1 MAMDFSQYRFKPLDD
16 DQANEA
22 ASIMATGLGLSMP
35 TGKQSM
41 TWDDYQNWWLAALND
56 GKLKRSE
63 WADLGDMAGFRGKD
77 ARKAFKKGGAYWQK
91 YLNETIKP
99 KLQKNSYIY
108 RDPTTGKVSLISQ
121 GDMNYDPEA
130 YANAYY
136 KGTDSTKLANDF
148 NKALAEARKNA
159 KITYKQG
166 RDGKW
171 GYFTSYKVGDFAVDD
186 LDVSNS
192 DWFKTDAARQ
202 KNAQLLAYKDA
213 VDKSYADN
221 QSLDYISD
229 DGLKLL
235 QKIGYKNIDEVK
247 NYSNLKDTDED
258 KTKKDTIRQNVSSA
272 LQKYFDT
279 MAKNSKGEYSWNESA
294 KADAT
299 WKHLMDYYNGRNIAW
314 LGQLDWRD
322 KSRYSDAMNIT
333 PNTTVDTSGVAGSLI
348 GLHKDGGN
356 LKARVMAKGG
366 MIPKAGV
373 GTKFLGD
380 GWLGQGADLAIDF
393 VPFAGTANRIYDGT
407 LKTPGEIALSL
418 GLDALGPAAKGLR
431 VLGRAVK
438 IARGASKATKTV
450 KTATKAVTK
459 AEKAFDKVAR
469 SSAFKKEY
477 EAYLKASETALANPG
492 DRELADKFYKAE
504 EALRQKMSKIPAA
517 KKYMEHL
524 DASRNAL
531 ADAQAAAKNATKL
544 STKEALSL
552 AKNTTGSSNKYQNA
566 AGWIFGPN
574 AKTVVAGMLG
584 RGAAHNY
591 AKASSLMPQQPT
603 EEEAAQAAQQA
614 KQQAA
619 QEASG
624 SLQSGDTYVDEAGNI
639 NVVNADG
646 TTSVVAGDEY
656 NSATYRVINKQGGI
670 LKSLDNKYFKKGGK
684 LKSKY
689 GIIKNS

>member
-22 ASIMATGLGLSMP
+22 AEIMATGLGLGMP

-56 GKLKRSE
+56 GKLKRKE
-63 WADLGDMAGFRGKD
+63 WRDLGDMAGFRGKD

-148 NKALAEARKNA
+148 NKALADARKNA

-166 RDGKW
+166 KDGKW

-221 QSLDYISD
+221 QSTDYISD

-258 KTKKDTIRQNVSSA
+258 KAKKDTIRQNVSSA

-299 WKHLMDYYNGRNIAW
+299 WKHLMDYYNGKNIAW

-348 GLHKDGGN
+348 GLHKNGGN
-356 LKARVMAKGG
+356 LKARIMAKGG
-366 MIPKAGV
+366 MIPKRLDGGDLLKEAASFVIPGVDAYEKYKEGDYEGAALSAALDAAGFMA
-373 GTKFLGD
+373 GG
-380 GWLGQGADLAIDF
+380 
-393 VPFAGTANRIYDGT
+393 FAGKAAW
-407 LKTPGEIALSL
+407 KL
-418 GLDALGPAAKGLR
+418 G
-431 VLGRAVK
+431 
-438 IARGASKATKTV
+438 
-450 KTATKAVTK
+450 TKAVKYFSKAGRAARNLKTVEKDITK
-459 AEKAFDKVAR
+459 LKESEKAIRKLYNISSKTKPEQALKKISDPEHKKVFEEITKKINNLANTKKANSDIIKEASKKMQER
-469 SSAFKKEY
+469 AVAQIAQKTNHPIRTSLKNGSKYVLGKAAVGIPGAVVAETVGKNLMGSSA
-477 EAYLKASETALANPG
+477 
-492 DRELADKFYKAE
+492 
-504 EALRQKMSKIPAA
+504 
-517 KKYMEHL
+517 
-524 DASRNAL
+524 
-531 ADAQAAAKNATKL
+531 
-544 STKEALSL
+544 
-552 AKNTTGSSNKYQNA
+552 
-566 AGWIFGPN
+566 
-574 AKTVVAGMLG
+574 
-584 RGAAHNY
+584 
-591 AKASSLMPQQPT
+591 QPT
-603 EEEAAQAAQQA
+603 AESAQAAQQA

-619 QEASG
+619 QETSG

>member
-1 MAMDFSQYRFKPLDD
+1 MAMDFSQYKFKPLDD

-22 ASIMATGLGLSMP
+22 AEIMATGLGLGMP

-41 TWDDYQNWWLAALND
+41 TWGDYQNWWLAALND
-56 GKLKRSE
+56 GKLKRKE
-63 WADLGDMAGFRGKD
+63 WRDLGDMAGFRGKD

-148 NKALAEARKNA
+148 NKALADARKNA

-166 RDGKW
+166 KDGKW

-186 LDVSNS
+186 LNVSNS
-192 DWFKTDAARQ
+192 DWFKTDADRQ

-221 QSLDYISD
+221 RSLDYISD

-299 WKHLMDYYNGRNIAW
+299 WKHLMDYYNGKNIAW

-322 KSRYSDAMNIT
+322 KSRYSDAINIT
-333 PNTTVDTSGVAGSLI
+333 PETTMDTSGVAGSLI
-348 GLHKDGGN
+348 GLHKEGGN

-366 MIPKAGV
+366 MIPKAGW
-373 GTKFLGD
+373 GTTLLGD
-380 GWLGQGADLAIDF
+380 GWLGQGADLATDF

-431 VLGRAVK
+431 VLGRAAK
-438 IARGASKATKTV
+438 IARGANKATKTA
-450 KTATKAVTK
+450 TAAAKAATK

-477 EAYLKASETALANPG
+477 EIYLKAQKAVETAATPENAQNLQ
-492 DRELADKFYKAE
+492 KATK
-504 EALRQKMSKIPAA
+504 ALHSKMKKIPAA
-517 KKYMEHL
+517 QKYLEQL
-524 DASRNAL
+524 TSTRNAL

-552 AKNTTGSSNKYQNA
+552 ANATTGSTGKWQNG

-574 AKTVVAGMLG
+574 AKTVVVGMLG

-591 AKASSLMPQQPT
+591 AKASSLTPQQPT
-603 EEEAAQAAQQA
+603 EEAAQAVQQAKPQAAQQA
-614 KQQAA
+614 
-619 QEASG
+619 SG
-624 SLQSGDTYVDEAGNI
+624 SLQPGDPYVDEAGNT
-639 NVVNADG
+639 NVVNPDG
-646 TTSVVAGDEY
+646 ATSVVAGDEY

>member
-1 MAMDFSQYRFKPLDD
+1 MAMDFSQYRFKPLND

-22 ASIMATGLGLSMP
+22 ADIIATGLGLGLP

-56 GKLKRSE
+56 GKLKRKE
-63 WADLGDMAGFRGKD
+63 WRDLGDRAGFRGKD
-77 ARKAFKKGGAYWQK
+77 ARKAFKKGGIYWQK

-148 NKALAEARKNA
+148 NKALADARKNA

-166 RDGKW
+166 KDGKW

-192 DWFKTDAARQ
+192 DWFKLDANRQ

-221 QSLDYISD
+221 QGTEYLGE
-229 DGLKLL
+229 DGLNLL
-235 QKIGYKNIDEVK
+235 KKIGYKNIDEVK
-247 NYSNLKDTDED
+247 NYGNLKDTDED
-258 KTKKDTIRQNVSSA
+258 KAKKDTIRQNVSSA

-299 WKHLMDYYNGRNIAW
+299 WKHLMDYYNGKNIAW

-322 KSRYSDAMNIT
+322 KSRYSGAMNIT
-333 PNTTVDTSGVAGSLI
+333 PNTTIDTSGVAGSLI
-348 GLHKDGGN
+348 GLHKEGGN

-366 MIPKAGV
+366 MIPKRSDGGDLLKDAASLVIPGVDAYRLYKDGKYTDAALSAALDIAGFAAGGFAGKAAWKL
-373 GTKFLGD
+373 GTKAFKYLSR
-380 GWLGQGADLAIDF
+380 ANKAARKSAAIGKD
-393 VPFAGTANRIYDGT
+393 VAK
-407 LKTPGEIALSL
+407 LKES
-418 GLDALGPAAKGLR
+418 
-431 VLGRAVK
+431 
-438 IARGASKATKTV
+438 
-450 KTATKAVTK
+450 
-459 AEKAFDKVAR
+459 EKAI
-469 SSAFKKEY
+469 
-477 EAYLKASETALANPG
+477 
-492 DRELADKFYKAE
+492 RELYNISKKTKPE
-504 EALRQKMSKIPAA
+504 EALKRITDPEHKEAFEKITKKINNLTQTQKSYSNIIT
-517 KKYMEHL
+517 E
-524 DASRNAL
+524 
-531 ADAQAAAKNATKL
+531 ATKKVQKSAVDQIAQKNL
-544 STKEALSL
+544 HPVRTFLKNGTKTALKVVP
-552 AKNTTGSSNKYQNA
+552 AGITGAAVAETVGKNLIGSS
-566 AGWIFGPN
+566 G
-574 AKTVVAGMLG
+574 
-584 RGAAHNY
+584 
-591 AKASSLMPQQPT
+591 QPT
-603 EEEAAQAAQQA
+603 EEAATQQA

-619 QEASG
+619 QQASE
-624 SLQSGDTYVDEAGNI
+624 SLQPGDTYVDEAGNT

>member
-1 MAMDFSQYRFKPLDD
+1 MAMDFSQYKFKPLDD

-22 ASIMATGLGLSMP
+22 AEIMATGLGLGMP

-41 TWDDYQNWWLAALND
+41 TWGDYQNWWLAALND
-56 GKLKRSE
+56 GKLKRKE
-63 WADLGDMAGFRGKD
+63 WRDLGDMAGFRGKD

-148 NKALAEARKNA
+148 NKALADARKNA

-166 RDGKW
+166 KDGKW

-186 LDVSNS
+186 LNVSNS
-192 DWFKTDAARQ
+192 DWFKTDADRQ

-221 QSLDYISD
+221 RSLDYISD

-299 WKHLMDYYNGRNIAW
+299 WKHLMDYYNGKNIAW

-322 KSRYSDAMNIT
+322 KSRYSDAINIT
-333 PNTTVDTSGVAGSLI
+333 PETTMDTSGVAGSLI
-348 GLHKDGGN
+348 GLHKEGGN

-366 MIPKAGV
+366 MIPKAGW
-373 GTKFLGD
+373 GTTLLGD
-380 GWLGQGADLAIDF
+380 GWLGQGADLATDF

-438 IARGASKATKTV
+438 IARGANKATKTA
-450 KTATKAVTK
+450 TAAAKAATK

-477 EAYLKASETALANPG
+477 EIYLKAQKAVETAATPENAQNLQ
-492 DRELADKFYKAE
+492 KATK
-504 EALRQKMSKIPAA
+504 ALHSKMKKIPAA
-517 KKYMEHL
+517 QKYLEQL
-524 DASRNAL
+524 TSTRNAL

-552 AKNTTGSSNKYQNA
+552 ANATTGSTGKWQNG

-574 AKTVVAGMLG
+574 AKTVVVGMLG

-591 AKASSLMPQQPT
+591 AKASSLTPQQPT
-603 EEEAAQAAQQA
+603 EEAAQAVQQAKPQAAQQA
-614 KQQAA
+614 
-619 QEASG
+619 SG
-624 SLQSGDTYVDEAGNI
+624 SLQPGDPYVDEAGNT
-639 NVVNADG
+639 NVVNPDG
-646 TTSVVAGDEY
+646 ATSVVAGDEY

>member
-1 MAMDFSQYRFKPLDD
+1 MAMDFSQYKFKPLDD

-22 ASIMATGLGLSMP
+22 AEIMATGLGLGMP

-41 TWDDYQNWWLAALND
+41 TWGDYQNWWLAALND
-56 GKLKRSE
+56 GKLKRKE
-63 WADLGDMAGFRGKD
+63 WRDLGDMAGFRGKD

-148 NKALAEARKNA
+148 NKALADARKNA

-166 RDGKW
+166 KDGKW

-186 LDVSNS
+186 LNVSNS
-192 DWFKTDAARQ
+192 DWFKTDADRQ

-221 QSLDYISD
+221 RSLDYISD

-299 WKHLMDYYNGRNIAW
+299 WKHLMDYYNGKNIAW

-322 KSRYSDAMNIT
+322 KSRYSDAINIT
-333 PNTTVDTSGVAGSLI
+333 PETTMDTSGVAGSLI
-348 GLHKDGGN
+348 GLHKEGGN

-366 MIPKAGV
+366 MIPKAGW
-373 GTKFLGD
+373 GTTLLGD
-380 GWLGQGADLAIDF
+380 GWLGQGADLATDF

-438 IARGASKATKTV
+438 IARGANKATKTA
-450 KTATKAVTK
+450 TAAAKAATK

-477 EAYLKASETALANPG
+477 EIYLKAQKAVETAATPENVQNLQ
-492 DRELADKFYKAE
+492 KATK
-504 EALRQKMSKIPAA
+504 ALHSKMKKIPAA
-517 KKYMEHL
+517 QKYLEQL
-524 DASRNAL
+524 TSTRNAL
-531 ADAQAAAKNATKL
+531 ADAQAASKNATKL

-552 AKNTTGSSNKYQNA
+552 ANATTGSTGKWQNG

-574 AKTVVAGMLG
+574 AKTVVVGMLG

-591 AKASSLMPQQPT
+591 AKASSLTPQQPT
-603 EEEAAQAAQQA
+603 EEAAQAVQQAKPQAAQQA
-614 KQQAA
+614 
-619 QEASG
+619 SG
-624 SLQSGDTYVDEAGNI
+624 SLQPGDPYVDEAGNT
-639 NVVNADG
+639 NVVNPDG
-646 TTSVVAGDEY
+646 ATSVVAGDEY

>member
-22 ASIMATGLGLSMP
+22 ASIMATGLGLGMP

-63 WADLGDMAGFRGKD
+63 WRDLGDMAGFRGKD

-148 NKALAEARKNA
+148 NKALADARKNA

-166 RDGKW
+166 KDGKW

-192 DWFKTDAARQ
+192 DWFKTDANRQ

-221 QSLDYISD
+221 QSTDYISD

-258 KTKKDTIRQNVSSA
+258 KAKKDTIRQNVSSA

-299 WKHLMDYYNGRNIAW
+299 WKRLMEYYNGKNIAW

-366 MIPKAGV
+366 MIPKRLDGGDLLKEAASFVIPGV
-373 GTKFLGD
+373 DAYEKYKEGD
-380 GWLGQGADLAIDF
+380 LKGAALSAALDLAGFAAGGF
-393 VPFAGTANRIYDGT
+393 VGKGA
-407 LKTPGEIALSL
+407 LKL
-418 GLDALGPAAKGLR
+418 G
-431 VLGRAVK
+431 
-438 IARGASKATKTV
+438 
-450 KTATKAVTK
+450 TKAVKYLSKAGRATRKMTK
-459 AEKAFDKVAR
+459 AEKTIVELQK
-469 SSAFKKEY
+469 KKELLQAAL
-477 EAYLKASETALANPG
+477 EKAPESKKEVYTKTLSKLN
-492 DRELADKFYKAE
+492 AE
-504 EALRQKMSKIPAA
+504 LRQASK
-517 KKYMEHL
+517 
-524 DASRNAL
+524 D
-531 ADAQAAAKNATKL
+531 
-544 STKEALSL
+544 STKNEAIINKAVSEAQQSASDKLAQKTLHPIRTSL
-552 AKNTTGSSNKYQNA
+552 KNGTKYVLGKAAVGIPGAAVAETIGKNLIGSS
-566 AGWIFGPN
+566 
-574 AKTVVAGMLG
+574 
-584 RGAAHNY
+584 
-591 AKASSLMPQQPT
+591 SQPT
-603 EEEAAQAAQQA
+603 EEAAQAAQQT
-614 KQQAA
+614 KQQTV
-619 QEASG
+619 QEASE
-624 SLQSGDTYVDEAGNI
+624 SLQPGDTYVDEAGNI
-639 NVVNADG
+639 NAVNADG

-684 LKSKY
+684 LKY
-689 GIIKNS
+689 GRHY